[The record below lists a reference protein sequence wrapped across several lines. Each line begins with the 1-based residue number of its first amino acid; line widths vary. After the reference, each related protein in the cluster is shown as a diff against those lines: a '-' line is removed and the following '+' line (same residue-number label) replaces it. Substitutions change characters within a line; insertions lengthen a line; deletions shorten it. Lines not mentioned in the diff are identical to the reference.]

1 MKKKIVVL
9 GFLGTNLDQGGK
21 PRWGRWRP
29 TISLGQQDDLLV
41 DRFEL
46 FYEKNF
52 LDLAQLVQKDF
63 QQVSPETELIN
74 RIQSP
79 RSCSKGSLGFS
90 DSLQRD
96 LRQFKR
102 L

>member
-9 GFLGTNLDQGGK
+9 GFLGTNLDLGGK
-21 PRWGRWRP
+21 ARWGRWRP

-63 QQVSPETELIN
+63 QQVSPETEFN
-74 RIQSP
+74 
-79 RSCSKGSLGFS
+79 
-90 DSLQRD
+90 
-96 LRQFKR
+96 LREVVLKDPWDFQTVYSGIFDNLKDY
-102 L
+102 